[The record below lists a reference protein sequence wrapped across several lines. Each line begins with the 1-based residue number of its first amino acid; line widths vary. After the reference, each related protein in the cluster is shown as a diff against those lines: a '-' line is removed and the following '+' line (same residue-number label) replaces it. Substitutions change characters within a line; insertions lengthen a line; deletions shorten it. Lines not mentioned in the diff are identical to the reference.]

1 VEAPVASEA
10 IPAAVRQFQS
20 EIDAI
25 RHEDE
30 PLSVR
35 ATVLVFGAACLV
47 LALILA
53 IARVD
58 RVVSSTGGKIVS
70 VDAPLVLQALDPSIV
85 KSIDVREGEVVEK
98 DRLLATLDPT
108 FAVADVHQLQEQID
122 SLNAQITREE
132 AELAHK
138 APDFLS
144 TSDPSWQRYAALQK
158 ALFNQRAAQ
167 YSAQLESFDQKIAL
181 TQATIDKYQNDESR
195 YRERLSVAKEIE
207 GMRNTLAQHGNES
220 RLNLL
225 GSTDARLEALRTM
238 EFDHSSLQEAEH
250 QLDGAKADRAAF
262 IEQWFSQISQ
272 DLILTRNNRD
282 AAVSQLEKAARHQD
296 LVRLMAPERAMVL
309 EVPKLSVGSVLK
321 EGDTLMTLV
330 PMNAPVEAE
339 IEVASRDVGFIRPG
353 DPVTMKIDAFNFA
366 EHGTVDGVVKWI
378 SEDAFT
384 TDDNGAPTPAYYR
397 VRVKITVIKL
407 IDVPSTFRLIP
418 GMTLIGDVKVGT
430 RALGAYLIGG
440 LVHGVGDAMRE
451 P

>member
-1 VEAPVASEA
+1 VASEV
-10 IPAAVRQFQS
+10 IPASVRQFQS
-20 EIDAI
+20 EIAAI
-25 RHEDE
+25 RHAEE

-35 ATVLVFGAACLV
+35 VTVLVFGMACL
-47 LALILA
+47 AFAAILT

-58 RVVSSTGGKIVS
+58 RVISSTAGKIVS

-85 KSIDVREGEVVEK
+85 KSVDVREGEVVEK

-108 FAVADVHQLQEQID
+108 FAVADVRQLQEQID

-138 APDFLS
+138 APDFPP
-144 TSDPSWQRYAALQK
+144 TSDPSRQRYEALQQ
-158 ALFNQRAAQ
+158 ALFDQRAAQ

-195 YRERLSVAKEIE
+195 YRERLGVAREVE

-238 EFDHSSLQEAEH
+238 EFDHNSLQEAQH

-262 IEQWFSQISQ
+262 IQEWFSQISQ
-272 DLILTRNNRD
+272 DLILARNNRD
-282 AAVSQLEKAARHQD
+282 TAVSQLEKAARHQD
-296 LVRLMAPERAMVL
+296 LVRLVAPERAMVL

-330 PMNAPVEAE
+330 PMNAPAEAE
-339 IEVASRDVGFIRPG
+339 IEVASRDVGFVRPG

-366 EHGTVDGVVKWI
+366 EHGTVEGVVKWI

-384 TDDNGAPTPAYYR
+384 TDDNGVPTPAYYR
-397 VRVKITVIKL
+397 VRVKITAVKL

-440 LVHGVGDAMRE
+440 LVHGVGEAMRE

>member
-1 VEAPVASEA
+1 VASEA

-25 RHEDE
+25 RHAEE

-35 ATVLVFGAACLV
+35 ATVLVFGAACLAFAV
-47 LALILA
+47 ILT

-58 RVVSSTGGKIVS
+58 RVISSTGGKIVS

-108 FAVADVHQLQEQID
+108 FAVADVHQLWQQID
-122 SLNAQITREE
+122 SLNAQIAREE

-138 APDFLS
+138 APDFAPA
-144 TSDPSWQRYAALQK
+144 SDPSRQGYEALQK
-158 ALFNQRAAQ
+158 ALFDQRAAQ

-195 YRERLSVAKEIE
+195 YRERLGVASEIE
-207 GMRNTLAQHGNES
+207 SMRNTLAQHGNES

-238 EFDHSSLQEAEH
+238 EFDHSSLQEAQH

-262 IEQWFSQISQ
+262 IQQWFSQISQ
-272 DLILTRNNRD
+272 DLILARNNRD
-282 AAVSQLEKAARHQD
+282 TAVSQLEKADRHQD
-296 LVRLMAPERAMVL
+296 LVRLIAPQRAMVL

-330 PMNAPVEAE
+330 PMNAPAEAE

-366 EHGTVDGVVKWI
+366 EHGTVEGLVKWI
-378 SEDAFT
+378 SADAFT
-384 TDDNGAPTPAYYR
+384 TDDNALPTPAYYR
-397 VRVKITVIKL
+397 VRVKIIAIKL

-440 LVHGVGDAMRE
+440 LVRGVGEAMRE

>member
-1 VEAPVASEA
+1 VGAPVASEA

-25 RHEDE
+25 RHAEE

-35 ATVLVFGAACLV
+35 ATVLVFGAACLA
-47 LALILA
+47 LAVILT

-58 RVVSSTGGKIVS
+58 RVISSAGGKIVS

-108 FAVADVHQLQEQID
+108 FAVADVRQLRQQID
-122 SLNAQITREE
+122 SLNAQIAREE
-132 AELAHK
+132 GELAHK
-138 APDFLS
+138 VPSFLP
-144 TSDPSWQRYAALQK
+144 TSDPSRQRYEALQK
-158 ALFNQRAAQ
+158 ALFDQRAAQ

-195 YRERLSVAKEIE
+195 YRERLGVAKEVE
-207 GMRNTLAQHGNES
+207 GMRNTLAQHGNGS

-238 EFDHSSLQEAEH
+238 EFDHNSLQEAQH

-262 IEQWFSQISQ
+262 IQQWFSQISQ
-272 DLILTRNNRD
+272 DLILARNNRD
-282 AAVSQLEKAARHQD
+282 TAVSQLEKAARHQD

-330 PMNAPVEAE
+330 PMNAPAEAE

-366 EHGTVDGVVKWI
+366 EHGTVEGVVKWI

-384 TDDNGAPTPAYYR
+384 TNDNGVPTPAYYR
-397 VRVKITVIKL
+397 VRVKITAIKL

-440 LVHGVGDAMRE
+440 LVHGVGEAMRE

>member
-1 VEAPVASEA
+1 MASEA

-25 RHEDE
+25 RHVEE

-35 ATVLVFGAACLV
+35 ATVLIFGVACLAFAV
-47 LALILA
+47 ILT

-58 RVVSSTGGKIVS
+58 RVISSTGGKIVS
-70 VDAPLVLQALDPSIV
+70 VDTPLVLQALDPSIV

-108 FAVADVHQLQEQID
+108 FAVADVHQLRQQID
-122 SLNAQITREE
+122 SLNAQIAREE

-138 APDFLS
+138 APDF
-144 TSDPSWQRYAALQK
+144 TPASDPSRQRYEALQK
-158 ALFNQRAAQ
+158 ELFDQRAAQ

-181 TQATIDKYQNDESR
+181 TQATIDKYQNDESL
-195 YRERLSVAKEIE
+195 YRERLGVASEIE
-207 GMRNTLAQHGNES
+207 SMRNTLAQHGNES

-238 EFDHSSLQEAEH
+238 EFDHSSLQEAQH

-262 IEQWFSQISQ
+262 IQQWFSQISQ
-272 DLILTRNNRD
+272 DLILARNNRD
-282 AAVSQLEKAARHQD
+282 TALSQLEKADRHQD
-296 LVRLMAPERAMVL
+296 LVRLIAPQRAMVL

-330 PMNAPVEAE
+330 PMNAPAEAE

-366 EHGTVDGVVKWI
+366 EHGTVEGLVKWI
-378 SEDAFT
+378 SADAFT
-384 TDDNGAPTPAYYR
+384 TDDNALPTPAYYR
-397 VRVKITVIKL
+397 VRVKITAIKL
-407 IDVPSTFRLIP
+407 IDVPTTFRLIP

-440 LVHGVGDAMRE
+440 LVRGVGEAMRE